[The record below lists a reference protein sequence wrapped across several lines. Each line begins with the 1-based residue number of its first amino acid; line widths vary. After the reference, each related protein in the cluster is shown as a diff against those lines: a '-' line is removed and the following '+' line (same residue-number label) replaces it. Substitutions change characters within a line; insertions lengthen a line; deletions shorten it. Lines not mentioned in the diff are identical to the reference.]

1 MSDIYQEMQKV
12 TQDVMSEFSQGVVEY
27 VSLTSGDGPVDN
39 PGPPVET
46 VTTLKGA
53 TARNVSSK
61 YVDGTIIFTTDIQ
74 VNMSVQTGIAPQI
87 DDFINID
94 GVRHKIIKP
103 MTVPA
108 SGTPVAHILIVR
120 R

>member
-12 TQDVMSEFSQGVVEY
+12 TQDVMSEFNQGVIQY
-27 VSLTSGDGPVDN
+27 VSLTSGDGPADN
-39 PGPPVET
+39 PGLPVET

-61 YVDGTIIFTTDIQ
+61 YVDGTIIFMTDVQ
-74 VNMSVQTGIAPQI
+74 VNMAVQTDVTPQI
-87 DDFINID
+87 DDFVNID

-103 MTVPA
+103 MTVPEA
-108 SGTPVAHILIVR
+108 GTPVAHILIVR

>member
-1 MSDIYQEMQKV
+1 MSNIYEDLQNV
-12 TQDVMSEFSQGVVEY
+12 TKDVMKEFNQGVIEY
-27 VSLTSGDGPVDN
+27 VGLTPGIGPADN
-39 PGPPVET
+39 PGEPVKT
-46 VTTLKGA
+46 TITLKGA

-74 VNMSVQTGIAPQI
+74 VNSAVQDGLNPQI
-87 DDFINID
+87 DDFVDID
-94 GVRHKIIKP
+94 SIRYKIIKP

-108 SGTPVAHILIVR
+108 AGTPVAHILIVR